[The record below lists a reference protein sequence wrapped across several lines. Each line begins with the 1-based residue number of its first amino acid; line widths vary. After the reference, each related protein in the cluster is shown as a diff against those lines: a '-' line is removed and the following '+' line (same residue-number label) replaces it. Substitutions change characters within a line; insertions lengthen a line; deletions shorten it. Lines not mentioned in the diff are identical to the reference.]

1 MKRDRK
7 RLVFLLCIMI
17 LTGAMT
23 ACGSLGAPKD
33 DGNYIASSPTG
44 SGENPSPTI
53 LPAEDEMKG
62 MDNEIEEN
70 DTDSQMMDMQKAEQA
85 EESNQTTVEMG
96 DIVDTSK
103 QKYTYEEMKE
113 DLEILAKKYPDRL
126 TVNVLATTR
135 DGNNVYEAV
144 FGNQNATKHYI
155 IHAGIHAREY
165 MTSLLA
171 MEQLEYYLEQEKTAS
186 YNGVS
191 YETLFDDVAIHLVP
205 MVNPDG
211 IAISQFGLDG
221 VHSEE
226 IKSDIESWY
235 NRDQANGVTT
245 NTLETYMKRWKA
257 NANGVDLNRNFD
269 YGFEEFVGSSNPG
282 AEKYKGTYAA
292 CEPEAK
298 ALVDLTNRVSP
309 VAAISYHAT
318 GSVIYWDYGQTGTLR
333 EDCLSLVEMIHQV
346 TGYEIKYAASDKQD
360 AAGYGDWAVMQKQIP
375 SATVEIGTGA
385 CPLEISEFPS
395 IWERNKQMWAA
406 LVSLYRE

>member
-7 RLVFLLCIMI
+7 RLVFIICMMVV
-17 LTGAMT
+17 TGTMT
-23 ACGSLGAPKD
+23 ACGSSKAPKD
-33 DGNYIASSPTG
+33 NGNYVQSNPTG
-44 SGENPSPTI
+44 AGENPSPTI
-53 LPAEDEMKG
+53 LPAEEEVKQPDSDTEDRNTESQEMVTPG
-62 MDNEIEEN
+62 EE
-70 DTDSQMMDMQKAEQA
+70 DVTHDI
-85 EESNQTTVEMG
+85 VETG

-103 QKYTYEEMKE
+103 QKYTYKEMKE
-113 DLEILAKKYPDRL
+113 DLEILKKKYPDRL

-144 FGNQNATKHYI
+144 FGDQNASKHYI

-171 MEQLEYYLEQEKTAS
+171 MEQLEYYLEQAGTAS
-186 YNGVS
+186 YEGVD

-211 IAISQFGLDG
+211 IAISQFGLEG
-221 VHSEE
+221 VTNEA
-226 IKSDIESWY
+226 IKTDIESWY
-235 NRDQANGVTT
+235 NRDFANGVTS
-245 NTLETYMKRWKA
+245 NTLATYMKRWKA

-269 YGFEEFVGSSNPG
+269 YGFEEFVGSSNAG
-282 AEKYKGTYAA
+282 AEKYKGIYAA
-292 CEPEAK
+292 SEPEAK
-298 ALVDLTNRVSP
+298 ALVDLTNRVKP

-318 GSVIYWDYGQTGTLR
+318 GSVIYWDYGQTGALR
-333 EDCLSLVEMIHQV
+333 DDCLSLVKMINKV

-360 AAGYGDWAVMQKQIP
+360 AAGYGDWAVMVKEIP

-395 IWERNKQMWAA
+395 IWERNKELWAA